1 MPFTPYVK
9 LIDFLADPLRGALC
23 VLGTSLGSA
32 AITGLLSAQVADSD
46 NTSGAVFKSVG
57 GSAGGAA
64 AGSLIYY
71 FFLRKDGW
79 VTSAKWRRIVYALWF
94 ASPVASITGQ
104 VVALLMSLTGDGRV
118 QIGAGTG
125 MGFLA
130 WIAAFFVFNKY
141 IEPLVLTDGT
151 TSMEG
156 LVYKGMSERLRGV
169 ATAFSDKT
177 VAAKVA
183 AKTVAAAFS
192 EQ

>member
-9 LIDFLADPLRGALC
+9 LIDFLADPLKGALC

-46 NTSGAVFKSVG
+46 NTSGAVVKSVA

-64 AGSLIYY
+64 LGSLMYY
-71 FFLRKDGW
+71 FFLRRDGW
-79 VTSAKWRRIVYALWF
+79 ITSAKWRRIVYALSF

-104 VVALLMSLTGDGRV
+104 AVALVLSLTGDGRA

-125 MGFLA
+125 VGFLA
-130 WIAAFFVFNKY
+130 WIAAFFYFNKY
-141 IEPLVLTDGT
+141 IEPLAWTDGT

-156 LVYKGMSERLRGV
+156 LVYKGMSEKLR
-169 ATAFSDKT
+169 
-177 VAAKVA
+177 
-183 AKTVAAAFS
+183 TVAAAFS
-192 EQ
+192 QQ